1 MFNKVHIE
9 ISNVCNLQ
17 CSFCP
22 EVVREKK
29 LIDVR
34 LFEDIVR
41 QVAPLTEQ
49 VAFHLMGDPL
59 VHPHLAEL
67 VEICGRHRAPI
78 FFVTNG
84 VLMTAKN
91 RAILMNPAFRQI
103 CFSLHSFN
111 DNFPGRD
118 PSPYLESIFSF
129 TEEALSTRP
138 ELYLNYRLW
147 NLAGVNGSSE
157 ANLDLLRRIAGR
169 FGVDVMAS
177 TDVRVKKSFNV
188 KGRLYLHFDT
198 EFKWPDLSLPIL
210 GTRGKC
216 YGMKSHFGILADG
229 TVVPCCL
236 DKEGSIPLGNVK
248 DAPIAEILK
257 GSRAQ
262 ALLEGFRQRKLV
274 EDLCQRCQYIERF
287 DSAKTSDRVR
297 SGTYSRSAS
306 SPGSS
311 GGTPPPARTL

>member
-22 EVVREKK
+22 EVIRAKK
-29 LIDVR
+29 LIDLD
-34 LFEDIVR
+34 LFESIVA

-59 VHPHLAEL
+59 VHPKLAQL
-67 VEICGRHRAPI
+67 VDICARYRAPI

-84 VLMTAKN
+84 VLMTPKN
-91 RAILMNPAFRQI
+91 HAILLKPGFRQI

-118 PSPYLESIFSF
+118 PSAYLDAIFAF
-129 TEEALSTRP
+129 TEDALNLRP

-147 NLAGVNGSSE
+147 NLADVRGSSE
-157 ANLDLLRRIAGR
+157 ANLILLRRISER
-169 FGVDVMAS
+169 FGGEVITS
-177 TDVRVKKSFNV
+177 SDVRRKKSFRV

-198 EFKWPDLSLPIL
+198 EFTWPDLNLPVL
-210 GTRGKC
+210 GVAGTC
-216 YGMKSHFGILADG
+216 YGLKSHFGILADG

-236 DKEGSIPLGNVK
+236 DKEGSIALGNVRE
-248 DAPIAEILK
+248 APVTDILN
-257 GSRAQ
+257 GARAK
-262 ALLEGFRQRKLV
+262 AMLAGFRQRKLV

-287 DSAKTSDRVR
+287 R
-297 SGTYSRSAS
+297 
-306 SPGSS
+306 
-311 GGTPPPARTL
+311 